1 MSEIDLGLL
10 LLRLI
15 LAGLL
20 VGHGLQK
27 AVGWFGGAGLANTAV
42 VFEGWGF
49 RPGRLMV
56 AMAAASELVGA
67 VLIATGTLT
76 RVGCA
81 IVIGTMIV
89 AAAPSATR
97 GLWAHL
103 GGCEVPVTYGL
114 IAACL
119 AVTGAGEIS
128 VDHVLD
134 LPDGGGLGAS
144 LALAVG
150 ALAALPP
157 LLRRRRALR
166 DDGDPTA

>member
-20 VGHGLQK
+20 AGHALQK
-27 AVGWFGGAGLANTAV
+27 SAGWFGGAGLADTAA
-42 VFEGWGF
+42 VFETWGF
-49 RPGRLMV
+49 RPGRPMV
-56 AMAAASELVGA
+56 AVAAVSELAGA
-67 VLIATGTLT
+67 LLIATGTAT
-76 RVGCA
+76 RLGCA
-81 IVIGTMIV
+81 IVVGTMIV
-89 AAAPSATR
+89 AAAPSAAQ

-114 IAACL
+114 VAACL

-128 VDHVLD
+128 VDHALD
-134 LPDGGGLGAS
+134 VPDGGGLGAP

-150 ALAALPP
+150 VLAALPP

-166 DDGDPTA
+166 DVAPTA